1 MLIFSLNVQNIQVF
15 QMYYISNVKIAK
27 LKMIIFV
34 AIPANRLN
42 KKNNRLQFNK
52 SSAFAQ
58 LNMIH
63 SSAALEYNTQVKSQH
78 LYLEV
83 YLQKASSIISNYHFM
98 MRKSHSLKQQHRSLS
113 EAQEISGA
121 IVFFI
126 SLSPRSLLLSNEKL
140 AVALGGRREEKYGDA

>member
-1 MLIFSLNVQNIQVF
+1 MFECLIG
-15 QMYYISNVKIAK
+15 KIAK

-52 SSAFAQ
+52 SSAFVQ
-58 LNMIH
+58 LNIIH
-63 SSAALEYNTQVKSQH
+63 SSALEYNTQVKSQH

-126 SLSPRSLLLSNEKL
+126 SLSPRSLLLSQKMRSSL
-140 AVALGGRREEKYGDA
+140 RRWGGGGKKSTMMHNAKAARVYMC

>member
-1 MLIFSLNVQNIQVF
+1 MSECWIGR
-15 QMYYISNVKIAK
+15 IAK

-52 SSAFAQ
+52 PSAFAQ
-58 LNMIH
+58 RNTIN
-63 SSAALEYNTQVKSQH
+63 SSPALENNTQVKSQH

-83 YLQKASSIISNYHFM
+83 YLQKASSIISNYAFM

-126 SLSPRSLLLSNEKL
+126 SLSPRSLLLSQKMRSSL
-140 AVALGGRREEKYGDA
+140 RRWGGGEYGDA